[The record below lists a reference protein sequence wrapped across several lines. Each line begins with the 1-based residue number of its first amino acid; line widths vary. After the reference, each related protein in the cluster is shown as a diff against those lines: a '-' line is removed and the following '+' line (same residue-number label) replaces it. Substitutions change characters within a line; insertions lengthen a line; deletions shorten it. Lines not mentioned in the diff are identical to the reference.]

1 MAWLPF
7 FSLHPLVAVLE
18 AGLEVGHWAELKSG
32 LVLMAGLA
40 TGLVAGAVVGFLEP
54 LQVNLS
60 LELYRLD
67 CIRSLVEVGCK

>member
-1 MAWLPF
+1 M
-7 FSLHPLVAVLE
+7 AVLE

-67 CIRSLVEVGCK
+67 YVRSLVEVGCK